1 MPKTSLF
8 LLAIGCVFAI
18 YNLWILPSSMPNSWA
33 LIGYQNFC
41 LFSFICLL
49 MFIILIQKYFKLKQ
63 RFLELEENHQKQLS
77 QCSELIEK
85 QASDILKQQNLF
97 YQLLDH
103 APYAVVCKN
112 SSDNYRYVFANKK
125 AEALFEISRDKILNK
140 TDFDLFEINQA
151 TERHSIDE
159 KVIANGQTLEI
170 HAEQLS
176 FGKNHIF
183 AHTVKVPLYYPV
195 INSTLLFVFIEDIT
209 ERVQAEQETY
219 RLLTI
224 LENSPDLIC
233 MMDLHLKIFYLNP
246 ASLKLLGLKRVGDSL
261 HKSFINYLKDVDK
274 ITFEEIVLPA
284 VLSNGE
290 WRGELCLYNH
300 ILDKFIDV
308 DISAFLTIDHD
319 GQPNS
324 ISCIVRDITQS
335 KQAATE
341 LMKAKQSAE
350 IANKAKSIFLA
361 NMSHELRTPLNAVLG
376 FAQILQRD
384 ISLTPKQRN
393 AINTIQ
399 RSGDYLL
406 TLINDVLD
414 LAKVEANRLEL
425 MPTSILLND
434 FLQSIVDLAQLRAE
448 QKDIYFVYEELTDL
462 PTSLLIDEKRLRQVL
477 LNLLGNAIKF
487 TQHGG
492 VTFKV
497 GCEYLNNVTTLLRF
511 QIEDT
516 GIGVAEED
524 IPKLFKPFQ
533 QVGDK
538 RYRAEGTGLGLSIS
552 KSLVELMDGQLKV
565 SSELGKGSCFWFA
578 LPLPVI
584 ALPVP
589 QKVDSLE
596 HAIIGYVGLRKKIL
610 LVDDYKENLELF
622 SEWLK
627 DLGFDIFLANN
638 GQEGLMIASSIRV
651 DGVITDLMMPKMTG
665 LEMTRQLRQLLHYKE
680 LPIIAVSASVFEVN
694 QQQSLQA
701 GCSAFLAKPIH
712 LDDLLVL
719 LQKFLKI
726 DWIYQDNP
734 IQKIPSTASIA
745 TLAKTINLES
755 VFKNYLSKDQTHKLY
770 EACKMGDIEEI
781 KLQIKKSQ
789 LTEDNPAYQLIDNF
803 LQNFE
808 LEPIENVLTE
818 LVNHHPENPH

>member
-1 MPKTSLF
+1 MHKTSLF
-8 LLAIGCVFAI
+8 LLAVGCIFAI
-18 YNLWILPSSMPNSWA
+18 YNLWIFPSSIPNSWA
-33 LIGYQNFC
+33 FIGYQNLC
-41 LFSFICLL
+41 LLSFIG
-49 MFIILIQKYFKLKQ
+49 FIILVILVQKYFKLKQ
-63 RFLELEENHQKQLS
+63 RFLELEETHQRQLS

-140 TDFDLFEINQA
+140 TDFELFEITQA

-176 FGKNHIF
+176 FGENHIF

-195 INSTLLFVFIEDIT
+195 INSTLLFIFIEDIT

-246 ASLKLLGLKRVGDSL
+246 ASLKLLGLKRVGDAL
-261 HKSFINYLKDVDK
+261 HESFINYLKEIDK
-274 ITFEEIVLPA
+274 ITFEEIVLPV

-300 ILDKFIDV
+300 TLDKFIDV

-335 KQAATE
+335 KQAAAE

-350 IANKAKSIFLA
+350 VANKAKSIFLA

-406 TLINDVLD
+406 TLITDVLD

-425 MPTSILLND
+425 MPTSILLNE
-434 FLQSIVDLAQLRAE
+434 FLHSILDLTQIRAE
-448 QKDIYFVYEELTDL
+448 QKDIYFIYEQLTDL

-487 TQHGG
+487 TQTGG

-497 GCEYLNNVTTLLRF
+497 GCEFLSNTTTLLRF

-516 GIGVAEED
+516 GIGIAEED

-552 KSLVELMDGQLKV
+552 KSLVELMGGHLKV
-565 SSELGKGSCFWFA
+565 NSELNKGSCFWFA
-578 LPLPVI
+578 LPLPII
-584 ALPVP
+584 APPVS
-589 QKVDSLE
+589 QKIDSLE
-596 HAIIGYVGLRKKIL
+596 HAIVGYTGARKKIL

-638 GQEGLMIASSIRV
+638 GQEGLTLASSIHI

-665 LEMTRQLRQLLHYKE
+665 LEMTRQLRQMLHYQD

-694 QQQSLQA
+694 QQQSIQA

-712 LDDLLVL
+712 LNDLLIL

-726 DWIYQDNP
+726 DWIYQDNQV
-734 IQKIPSTASIA
+734 QKIPTNISISS
-745 TLAKTINLES
+745 LAKTINLEI
-755 VFKNYLSKDQTHKLY
+755 VFKDFFSSEQIHKLY

-781 KLQIKKSQ
+781 KLQIKNSQ

-808 LEPIENVLTE
+808 LEPIENVLTD
-818 LVNHHPENPH
+818 LITRKTTH